1 MKDGKATLTF
11 CSAGDQTGHK
21 RRFLINNA
29 PPGDLEKTL
38 RFMGSVFFFAFIRN
52 VVGFNLSEL
61 TFIFSIIPGL

>member
-1 MKDGKATLTF
+1 MFQISDLRVHGKFMKDGKATLTF

-38 RFMGSVFFFAFIRN
+38 RFMG
-52 VVGFNLSEL
+52 L
-61 TFIFSIIPGL
+61 TFFGKQ